1 MWDLQRVSHGPS
13 FSEHLRTADMVLILE
28 TVAFLFDNMI
38 QACGTAGE
46 AADANI
52 PHGISLC
59 SGCPT
64 NDLGKT
70 VEDGQ
75 GLWCPPTCLGD
86 LTEAPGLGLPQPLS
100 LQPSGQW
107 TSGWKLP
114 FCNSAFQIFKNSV
127 IHHDYKNCSC

>member
-70 VEDGQ
+70 AEDGQ
-75 GLWCPPTCLGD
+75 GLWCPPTCWETWLK
-86 LTEAPGLGLPQPLS
+86 LLAWACLSPCHCSPLD
-100 LQPSGQW
+100 SGPVDGSFLFV
-107 TSGWKLP
+107 TLP
-114 FCNSAFQIFKNSV
+114 FKSLKIL
-127 IHHDYKNCSC
+127 